1 MKTLETK
8 IITTLLVLG
17 FSLFS
22 LDVSANSGQRNYITE
37 DYSNEMTVLNPG
49 WRSSCHTNFVI
60 ENMDENEA
68 EIQIRLGWE
77 IYKEDNIMGNS
88 KRLYDLRES
97 LSFAKQLGKTVTMDD
112 VALVTNQSENSSVRI
127 HC

>member
-1 MKTLETK
+1 MRTLETN
-8 IITTLLVLG
+8 IVATFLILGLTLFG
-17 FSLFS
+17 
-22 LDVSANSGQRNYITE
+22 LDAWANPGQRFHITE

-49 WRSSCHTNFVI
+49 WRSSCDSNFVI
-60 ENMDENEA
+60 ENLDENTA
-68 EIQIRLGWE
+68 EIKIHLGKE
-77 IYKEDNIMGNS
+77 VYKEDSIESNG

-112 VALVTNQSENSSVRI
+112 AALVTNQSENSSIRI

>member
-1 MKTLETK
+1 MKTLERY
-8 IITTLLVLG
+8 ISLLFLVFGFTLFG
-17 FSLFS
+17 
-22 LDVSANSGQRNYITE
+22 LDAWANPGQRVNISE
-37 DYSNEMTVLNPG
+37 DYSNEMTILNPG
-49 WRSSCHTNFVI
+49 WRSSCHSNFVV
-60 ENMDENEA
+60 ENLDENTA

-77 IYKEDNIMGNS
+77 VYKEDSIMGNG

-112 VALVTNQSENSSVRI
+112 VALVTNQSETSSIRI